1 MDDKQDIATSG
12 TASKNSR
19 PSAVGLSSRS
29 IDFHAAQCQNCLKWR
44 LITTLEEYEEIRS
57 EVEEKPFV
65 CERKYGSS
73 CKDPADIDYDSTRVW
88 VIDKPGIPKTPEGFK
103 RSLVLRRDFS
113 KMDVYYI
120 TPAGKKLRTRNE
132 VAAFLNSNPKYS
144 DLPISDFAFQV
155 PKVMDDTI
163 PEDAAR
169 KTYAS
174 GDVHMNGAFHV
185 ADAVWFRLRLLLVR
199 LDWNLV
205 EYGTI
210 ELHNMYFILFIGSG

>member
-1 MDDKQDIATSG
+1 MAMDDKQDIATSR
-12 TASKNSR
+12 TASKKFNSR
-19 PSAVGLSSRS
+19 PSAAGLSARS
-29 IDFHAAQCQNCLKWR
+29 IDLHAAQCQNCFKWR

-65 CERKYGSS
+65 CERKYGGS

-113 KMDVYYI
+113 KMDAYYF

-144 DLPISDFAFQV
+144 DLPISDFTFQV

-163 PEDAAR
+163 PGDVVR
-169 KTYAS
+169 KTSAC
-174 GDVHMNGAFHV
+174 GDGKKKK
-185 ADAVWFRLRLLLVR
+185 
-199 LDWNLV
+199 
-205 EYGTI
+205 
-210 ELHNMYFILFIGSG
+210 